1 METDL
6 QGDNFENNTVLIPK
20 NIEFHYHSAFPFVDA
35 WADSE
40 QLPGSNR
47 QQADEEGKQNTHKN
61 MCFACKK

>member
-6 QGDNFENNTVLIPK
+6 QSDNFENNTVLIPK
-20 NIEFHYHSAFPFVDA
+20 IIEFSLSLCFSFVDA

-40 QLPGSNR
+40 QLPGFNP